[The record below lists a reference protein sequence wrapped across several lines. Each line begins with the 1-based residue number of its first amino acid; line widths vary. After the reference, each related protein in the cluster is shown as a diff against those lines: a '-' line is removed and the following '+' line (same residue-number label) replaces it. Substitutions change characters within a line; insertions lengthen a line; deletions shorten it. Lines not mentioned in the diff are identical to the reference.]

1 MAHNRRLTTAAA
13 FTALAL
19 MLAGCTPNSVESAN
33 AGDGSST
40 TRTIVDHTGKE
51 VEIPAE
57 ITRVAVDQIPIASTY
72 LAYFGGKAP
81 HMVGMSKPVVTAL
94 EGTVAADI
102 APELLEVDTSYS
114 TEGDL
119 NAESL
124 LEIDPDVVFY
134 IAANTE
140 HGELLKSAGI
150 PAVGFATQGD
160 PATVYTDWLRLLEQ
174 VFDEPGKM
182 DEAIEYGQGLVQEAQ
197 QQNASIPQAKRK
209 DVLIFV
215 RFGQGTATVAG
226 MPEFFGSHWLE
237 TANAENVAVGTTEPL
252 AQVSGEQIL
261 EWDPDVVLVA
271 GRGMSQLRPDEILA
285 GDVEGMDLSTLTAIQ
300 AKDVYS
306 TDLGMWN
313 WFTPSPDAP
322 VIAHW
327 IGQAIYPQLAD
338 PAALEDLTVDY
349 YERLYN
355 YTLSDKEIDRIYE
368 SALSDDIEQ

>member
-134 IAANTE
+134 NAANTE

>member
-209 DVLIFV
+209 DVLIFL
-215 RFGQGTATVAG
+215 RLGQGTATVAG

-368 SALSDDIEQ
+368 SALSEDIEQ

>member
-102 APELLEVDTSYS
+102 APELLEVDTSYF

-134 IAANTE
+134 NARNTE

-209 DVLIFV
+209 DVLIFL
-215 RFGQGTATVAG
+215 RLGQGTATVAG

-368 SALSDDIEQ
+368 SALSEDIEQ

>member
-1 MAHNRRLTTAAA
+1 MAHNRWLTTAAA

-134 IAANTE
+134 NARNTE

-237 TANAENVAVGTTEPL
+237 TANAENVAVGTTEPW
-252 AQVSGEQIL
+252 AKVSGEQIL

-368 SALSDDIEQ
+368 SALSEDIEQ

>member
-134 IAANTE
+134 NARNTE

>member
-134 IAANTE
+134 NARNTE

-261 EWDPDVVLVA
+261 EWDPDVVLVT

-368 SALSDDIEQ
+368 SALSEDIEQ

>member
-57 ITRVAVDQIPIASTY
+57 ITRVAVTRLPIASTY

-134 IAANTE
+134 NARNTE

-215 RFGQGTATVAG
+215 MFGQGTATVAG

-313 WFTPSPDAP
+313 WFFPSPDAP

-368 SALSDDIEQ
+368 SALSEDIEQ

>member
-134 IAANTE
+134 NARNTE

-209 DVLIFV
+209 DVLIFL
-215 RFGQGTATVAG
+215 RLGQGTATVAG

-252 AQVSGEQIL
+252 AKVSGEQIL

-368 SALSDDIEQ
+368 SALSEDIEQ

>member
-1 MAHNRRLTTAAA
+1 
-13 FTALAL
+13 
-19 MLAGCTPNSVESAN
+19 
-33 AGDGSST
+33 
-40 TRTIVDHTGKE
+40 
-51 VEIPAE
+51 
-57 ITRVAVDQIPIASTY
+57 
-72 LAYFGGKAP
+72 
-81 HMVGMSKPVVTAL
+81 
-94 EGTVAADI
+94 
-102 APELLEVDTSYS
+102 
-114 TEGDL
+114 
-119 NAESL
+119 
-124 LEIDPDVVFY
+124 
-134 IAANTE
+134 
-140 HGELLKSAGI
+140 
-150 PAVGFATQGD
+150 
-160 PATVYTDWLRLLEQ
+160 
-174 VFDEPGKM
+174 
-182 DEAIEYGQGLVQEAQ
+182 
-197 QQNASIPQAKRK
+197 
-209 DVLIFV
+209 
-215 RFGQGTATVAG
+215 

-306 TDLGMWN
+306 TDLGMWIR
-313 WFTPSPDAP
+313 FTPSPDAP

-349 YERLYN
+349 HERLYN

>member
-134 IAANTE
+134 IARNTE

-261 EWDPDVVLVA
+261 EWDPDVVLVT

-368 SALSDDIEQ
+368 SALSEDIEQ

>member
-134 IAANTE
+134 NARNTE

-209 DVLIFV
+209 DVLIFL
-215 RFGQGTATVAG
+215 RLGQGTATVAG

-237 TANAENVAVGTTEPL
+237 TANAENVAVGTTEPW
-252 AQVSGEQIL
+252 AKVSGEQIL

-368 SALSDDIEQ
+368 SALSEDIEQ

>member
-261 EWDPDVVLVA
+261 EWDPDVVLVT

-368 SALSDDIEQ
+368 SALSEDIEQ

>member
-134 IAANTE
+134 NARNTE

-209 DVLIFV
+209 DVLIFL
-215 RFGQGTATVAG
+215 RLGQGTATVAG

-368 SALSDDIEQ
+368 SALSEDIEQ

>member
-134 IAANTE
+134 NAANTE

-261 EWDPDVVLVA
+261 EWDPDVVLVT

-368 SALSDDIEQ
+368 SALSEDIEQ

>member
-19 MLAGCTPNSVESAN
+19 VLAGCTPNSVESAN

-134 IAANTE
+134 NAANTE

-215 RFGQGTATVAG
+215 MFGQGTATVAG

-237 TANAENVAVGTTEPL
+237 TANAKTWPL
-252 AQVSGEQIL
+252 ADRATGPGLPVNRSS

>member
-261 EWDPDVVLVA
+261 EWDPDVVLVT

>member
-57 ITRVAVDQIPIASTY
+57 ITRVAVTQLPIASTY

-102 APELLEVDTSYS
+102 APELLEVDTSYF

-134 IAANTE
+134 NAANTE

-215 RFGQGTATVAG
+215 MFGQGTATVAG

-368 SALSDDIEQ
+368 SALSEDIEQ